1 MLKPGYLLLLHTLP
15 TRIAHATIWVLSTFH
30 SAKTAAPRKLA
41 PPRRFLPPQPHPHHR
56 ASLFRYLF
64 PRLSQR
70 YRERLLGFHLDTL
83 PYYKHRLQ
91 SRVYRF
97 ILERQRR
104 RNEQSRIVD
113 RARRLLLGPPKP
125 KPTLRAPKKRDVI
138 RAKRKSIMSYLS
150 GYGSGSG
157 TGAEPGARRRKLAA
171 VAGRVYNA
179 GASAVSGI
187 RESYNQTR
195 AGQIDTE
202 ELQKI
207 TIPGAFPDV
216 KIIVSGDEQMVLFP
230 SYAKRH
236 VRGQMRQYEDP
247 AGPPHSSTVEID
259 EEEYWRQEWARHE
272 DEKAIVDVDV
282 RGWIYNPHR
291 GPMTRRN
298 RILIGLARQLSG
310 IPTPQA
316 QQQHLDPSPASLHQ
330 LHEEERE
337 QMRIA
342 QEAQE
347 IERRGQ
353 AERAAAVKGGYSEAP
368 RDADSEDEYGS
379 SRDSRSRSP
388 TPSARSAPRSPVMG
402 VSRSS
407 TAGGSQLSEAEL
419 AVANA
424 NLMARIAPFMTTPL
438 VQRPIT
444 VFFYNDSQSQS
455 KTVTTNDS
463 GHFIL
468 RAPLDFVPTHIRVL
482 ANEGL
487 SATEPVH
494 VIEPE
499 GISLISDI
507 DDTIKHS
514 SITTGAKEI
523 FRNTFIRDLGDLTVD
538 GVREWYTS
546 MHNLG
551 VRIHYCSNS
560 PWQLYPVIAS
570 YFKLAGLPPGS
581 IHLKQYSGMLQGIFE
596 PVAERK
602 KGTLEK
608 IMHDF
613 PQRRFLLVGDSG
625 EADLEVY
632 TEIAVANPGRIVAI
646 FIRDV
651 TTPERSGYFDSGFG
665 RASGRELVRAPN
677 STNPSRNNSLDDRAS
692 RPALPPRTPSKPAKE
707 EGPIMGDLI
716 DFSEEPQESP
726 QEESRHL
733 QELRENLPPSN
744 KKAPPPRPAKP
755 TSLKSSSTASLSGAS
770 NPAET
775 LEQKKPPP
783 PPQARRTTPSNGGSA
798 KPPAPHPLSQMHN
811 SSQQGLNGSQQSL
824 SSTVPYDRRGS
835 NFSSTSGSASSKSA
849 APPPPPPR
857 RTNTASSLQQ
867 SGPQVTRNPSRG
879 TPDSDVEAI
888 DSLPPSAFQNNTYNT
903 NLTPDAPL
911 NKKLDLWHRRLQ
923 RAQETLDQ
931 QGVALYTWRRGNDVV
946 NEAEGLVR
954 QAMKDMGVKVGEG
967 EKRNLKNRQ

>member
-1 MLKPGYLLLLHTLP
+1 
-15 TRIAHATIWVLSTFH
+15 
-30 SAKTAAPRKLA
+30 
-41 PPRRFLPPQPHPHHR
+41 PHPHHR

-83 PYYKHRLQ
+83 PYYKHRFQ

-104 RNEQSRIVD
+104 RTEQSRLVD

-125 KPTLRAPKKRDVI
+125 KSTPTPRAPKKRDVI
-138 RAKRKSIMSYLS
+138 RAKRRSVMSYLS
-150 GYGSGSG
+150 GYGSGG
-157 TGAEPGARRRKLAA
+157 GADVGGKRKKLAA
-171 VAGRVYNA
+171 MAGRVYSA
-179 GASAVSGI
+179 GASAMTEI

-195 AGQIDTE
+195 AGQADTE
-202 ELQKI
+202 EIQKI

-216 KIIVSGDEQMVLFP
+216 KIVVQGDEQMVLFP

-236 VRGQMRQYEDP
+236 IKGQSRQYEDP
-247 AGPPHSSTVEID
+247 AGPPATSTVDID

-316 QQQHLDPSPASLHQ
+316 QQQQLDPSPASIHQ

-337 QMRIA
+337 QRRIA

-353 AERAAAVKGGYSEAP
+353 AERAAALNGGYSEAP
-368 RDADSEDEYGS
+368 KDADSEDEYRSPS
-379 SRDSRSRSP
+379 SSNSRSRSP
-388 TPSARSAPRSPVMG
+388 TPSVRSAPRSPNMG
-402 VSRSS
+402 ASRSN

-438 VQRPIT
+438 MQRPIT

-482 ANEGL
+482 ANEDL
-487 SATEPVH
+487 SATEPVQI
-494 VIEPE
+494 IEPE

-546 MHNLG
+546 LHDLG

-560 PWQLYPVIAS
+560 PWQLYPVIAT
-570 YFKLAGLPPGS
+570 YFKMAGLPPGS

-665 RASGRELVRAPN
+665 RSNKPELSRP
-677 STNPSRNNSLDDRAS
+677 STSTDSSRNNSVNDRAS
-692 RPALPPRTPSKPAKE
+692 RPQLPPRTSTTKSARE
-707 EGPIMGDLI
+707 DGPLMGDLI

-726 QEESRHL
+726 PQESRYL
-733 QELRENLPPSN
+733 QEMRENLPPG

-755 TSLKSSSTASLSGAS
+755 NALKSSSPVASLNGAS
-770 NPAET
+770 SHAET
-775 LEQKKPPP
+775 PEQKKPPP
-783 PPQARRTTPSNGGSA
+783 PPARRTTPSNNNPA
-798 KPPAPHPLSQMHN
+798 KPGAPHPLSQMQN
-811 SSQQGLNGSQQSL
+811 SSQQGLNASQQNL
-824 SSTVPYDRRGS
+824 SGAASYDRRGS
-835 NFSSTSGSASSKSA
+835 GSSKSG

-857 RTNTASSLQQ
+857 RTNTSSSLQQ
-867 SGPQVTRNPSRG
+867 ASFQGTMSSHRG
-879 TPDSDVEAI
+879 TPDSDVDAM
-888 DSLPPSAFQNNTYNT
+888 DSLPPSSYQSSTKNTGSA
-903 NLTPDAPL
+903 PEAPL

-923 RAQETLDQ
+923 RAQDTLDQ
-931 QGVALYTWRRGNDVV
+931 HGVALYTWRRGGDVIK
-946 NEAEGLVR
+946 EADGLVR
-954 QAMKDMGVKVGEG
+954 QTMKDMGLKVGEG
-967 EKRNLKNRQ
+967 EKRNLKNK

>member
-1 MLKPGYLLLLHTLP
+1 MEPLALPTARPSIAQRKRPLLLT
-15 TRIAHATIWVLSTFH
+15 
-30 SAKTAAPRKLA
+30 KLA

-70 YRERLLGFHLDTL
+70 YRERLVGFHLDTL
-83 PYYKHRLQ
+83 PHYKHRLQ

-113 RARRLLLGPPKP
+113 RARRLLVGPPKP
-125 KPTLRAPKKRDVI
+125 KPTLRAAPKKRDVI
-138 RAKRKSIMSYLS
+138 RAKRKTIMSYLS
-150 GYGSGSG
+150 GYGSGG
-157 TGAEPGARRRKLAA
+157 GAGAESGARRRKLAA
-171 VAGRVYNA
+171 LAGRAYSA

-195 AGQIDTE
+195 AGQVDTE

-216 KIIVSGDEQMVLFP
+216 KIIVQGDEQMVLFP

-236 VRGQMRQYEDP
+236 VKGQMRQYEDP
-247 AGPPHSSTVEID
+247 AGPPATSTVDID

-316 QQQHLDPSPASLHQ
+316 QQQLLDPSPASLHQ

-353 AERAAAVKGGYSEAP
+353 AERAAAIKGGYSEAP
-368 RDADSEDEYGS
+368 KDPDSEDEYKS

-388 TPSARSAPRSPVMG
+388 TPSVRSAPRSPVMG
-402 VSRSS
+402 VSRSN
-407 TAGGSQLSEAEL
+407 TGNQLSEAEL

-538 GVREWYTS
+538 GVRDWYTA
-546 MHNLG
+546 MHDMG

-651 TTPERSGYFDSGFG
+651 TTPERSGYFDS
-665 RASGRELVRAPN
+665 RPLTRAPN

-692 RPALPPRTPSKPAKE
+692 RPALPPRTPSKASKE
-707 EGPIMGDLI
+707 DGPIMGDLI

-726 QEESRHL
+726 APESRHF

-755 TSLKSSSTASLSGAS
+755 TSLKSASTVSLSGAS
-770 NPAET
+770 THGET
-775 LEQKKPPP
+775 SEQKKPPP
-783 PPQARRTTPSNGGSA
+783 PPQARRVTPSNGGAA
-798 KPPAPHPLSQMHN
+798 KGPAPHPLSQMHN
-811 SSQQGLNGSQQSL
+811 SSQQGFNASQQNL
-824 SSTVPYDRRGS
+824 SNTASYDRRGS
-835 NFSSTSGSASSKSA
+835 NFSSNSGSASSKSA
-849 APPPPPPR
+849 APPPPPPPR
-857 RTNTASSLQQ
+857 RSNTASSLQQ
-867 SGPQVTRNPSRG
+867 TGPQISRSSPQR
-879 TPDSDVEAI
+879 TPDSDVEAM
-888 DSLPPSAFQNNTYNT
+888 DSLPTPAYQNNTYNT
-903 NLTPDAPL
+903 NLAPDAPL
-911 NKKLDLWHRRLQ
+911 NKKLDLWHRRLH
-923 RAQETLDQ
+923 RAHETLDK
-931 QGVALYTWRRGNDVV
+931 QGVALYTWRRGNDVI
-946 NEAEGLVR
+946 NEADGLVR
-954 QAMKDMGVKVGEG
+954 QAMKEMGVKVGQG
-967 EKRNLKNRQ
+967 EKPNLKNRR